1 MTGGGSMTRKAA
13 DFFSDENGATAIE
26 YAAIAG
32 LLSIAIVTS
41 VEALGTSVDG
51 LFTQVANAF
60 N

>member
-1 MTGGGSMTRKAA
+1 MTRKAA
-13 DFFSDENGATAIE
+13 DFFSNENGATAIE

-60 N
+60 K